1 MWQGLGGQINL
12 FRTQDLRIDEL
23 PDRVA
28 SDLID
33 RQRIPWTY
41 CWSPELLPKPLDW
54 RGHIDISG
62 FYFLDGDNSYNPPAE
77 LTEFLQAGEAPVY
90 IGFGSVVIKDPAA
103 MTGTYARK
111 AGSNARY
118 AV

>member
-1 MWQGLGGQINL
+1 MWQGLGGQINT
-12 FRTQDLRIDEL
+12 FRSRDLRIEEI

-28 SDLID
+28 SDILD
-33 RQRIPWTY
+33 RQKIPWTY

-62 FYFLDGDNSYNPPAE
+62 FYFLDGDNSYYPPAE
-77 LTEFLQAGEAPVY
+77 LQEFLQAGPPPVY

-103 MTGTYARK
+103 MTGTSLLGITAD
-111 AGSNARY
+111 NRY
-118 AV
+118 AI